1 MTLPN
6 FLIIGAA
13 KSGTTSLFNYLGQH
27 PQVYTRAKEP
37 GFFAYEGQSVRLAGP
52 EDQTRFDQ
60 RVITDRQQY
69 EALFADMMPGQVC
82 GEASVAYM
90 YVDGTAERIK
100 QHVPNVRLIA
110 ILRNP
115 VDRAFS
121 SYWHLR
127 RDGREPLVS
136 FAEGLAAEG
145 ERIQANW
152 DYIWHYARVGC
163 YYEQLQRYYNLFPRE
178 RIAIFLFEKFKRNP
192 VQIVQAICRFLEI
205 DDSFQP
211 DFSLKYNVS
220 GKPRWN
226 WLDNF
231 TSRPNQLKRL
241 ARPFIP
247 LRLRKRWGTQLRTWN
262 LETQIPTMPD
272 EVMQALAARY
282 RDDTLRLQ
290 DLVGKDFS
298 GWLSDERR

>member
-27 PQVYTRAKEP
+27 PQVFAQAKEP
-37 GFFAYEGQSVRLAGP
+37 GFFAYEGQKVQLAGP

-69 EALFADMMPGQVC
+69 EALFANIMPGQVC

-90 YVDGTAERIK
+90 YVAGTAERIK
-100 QHVPNVRLIA
+100 KYVPNVRLIA
-110 ILRNP
+110 ILRHP

-127 RDGREPLVS
+127 RDGREPLTT
-136 FAEGLAAEG
+136 FAEGLAAEE

-152 DYIWHYARVGC
+152 DYIWHYARLGC
-163 YYEQLQRYYNLFPRE
+163 YYEQLQRYYNLFPRNQ
-178 RIAIFLFEKFKRNP
+178 IAVFLFEEFKRSP
-192 VQIVQAICRFLEI
+192 VQVVQAICRFLEI

-211 DFSLKYNVS
+211 DPSLKYNVS
-220 GKPRWN
+220 GKPRWD

-231 TSRPNQLKRL
+231 ASRPNQLKQL
-241 ARPFIP
+241 VRPFIP

-262 LETQIPTMPD
+262 LETQTPTMPD
-272 EVMQALAARY
+272 EVRHTLAAQY
-282 RDDTLRLQ
+282 HDDILRLQ
-290 DLVGKDFS
+290 DLVDKDFS
-298 GWLSDERR
+298 GWLGDESS